1 MEDLK
6 KIMIDRTNQVFE
18 QTTRLKNYTQ
28 KIVLLNTYFYWT
40 KFVDK
45 KFPSEGEVRG
55 LLDEATLD
63 LITSLFNTFSG
74 FYRQGMVSLRS
85 SLELTALYVYYFD
98 HPIEFKYF
106 LTERG
111 YRGPT
116 LSELI
121 NKGDFLVK
129 KYCSLFINE
138 DKLKK
143 ELHTEVENTYKELS
157 KYVHGRLGR
166 LQTLTSFPINFNKEE
181 LSNFMKEWEK
191 LIGIGNTI
199 LAVRFLN
206 KMNEMD
212 KEEKDAICFIIKKL
226 DILEV

>member
-1 MEDLK
+1 MEALK

-18 QTTRLKNYTQ
+18 QTIRLKNYTQ
-28 KIVLLNTYFYWT
+28 EIVLLNTYFYWT

-45 KFPSEGEVRG
+45 KFPSEGEVRE

-111 YRGPT
+111 YRGPM

-166 LQTLTSFPINFNKEE
+166 LQTLTSFPINFNKKE

-199 LAVRFLN
+199 LAVRFSN
-206 KMNEMD
+206 EMNEMD
-212 KEEKDAICFIIKKL
+212 KEEKDAVCSTIKKL

>member
-6 KIMIDRTNQVFE
+6 HIILDRTNQVFE
-18 QTTRLKNYTQ
+18 QTVSQKDYTQ
-28 KIVLLNTYFYWT
+28 ELALLNTYFYWMNLLDT
-40 KFVDK
+40 
-45 KFPSEGEVRG
+45 KFPSQNEVMQ
-55 LLDEATLD
+55 LLNEATLD
-63 LITSLFNTFSG
+63 LISAIFNTFSG

-85 SLELTALYVYYFD
+85 SLELIALYVYYFD

-111 YRGPT
+111 YRGPM

-121 NKGDFLVK
+121 NKGNFLVK
-129 KYCSLFINE
+129 KYCSLFINK

-166 LQTLTSFPINFNKEE
+166 LQTLTSFPINFNKKE
-181 LSNFMKEWEK
+181 LSNFMKEWGK

-199 LAVRFLN
+199 LAVRFS
-206 KMNEMD
+206 NEMNQMD
-212 KEEKDAICFIIKKL
+212 REEKDAVCSTIKKV